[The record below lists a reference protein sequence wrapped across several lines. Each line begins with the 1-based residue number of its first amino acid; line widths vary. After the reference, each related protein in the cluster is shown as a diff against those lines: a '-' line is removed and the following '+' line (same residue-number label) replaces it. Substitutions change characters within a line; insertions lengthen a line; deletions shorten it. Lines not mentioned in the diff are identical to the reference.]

1 VNGAAYSVS
10 VIVRLLL
17 AALVAFGLFAATA
30 PEPRDAVAQLP
41 TVALVDDAGGTADL
55 ALVAS
60 GPVLI
65 ERSTRID
72 VPLATPHPVL
82 YQHPWFVFRPPRV
95 ATFN

>member
-1 VNGAAYSVS
+1 M
-10 VIVRLLL
+10 IVRLLL

-30 PEPRDAVAQLP
+30 PEQREVVAQQP
-41 TVALVDDAGGTADL
+41 TVALVDDAGDTVDL
-55 ALVAS
+55 TLIAS

-65 ERSTRID
+65 EQSTSVD
-72 VPLATPHPVL
+72 VPLASPHPVL